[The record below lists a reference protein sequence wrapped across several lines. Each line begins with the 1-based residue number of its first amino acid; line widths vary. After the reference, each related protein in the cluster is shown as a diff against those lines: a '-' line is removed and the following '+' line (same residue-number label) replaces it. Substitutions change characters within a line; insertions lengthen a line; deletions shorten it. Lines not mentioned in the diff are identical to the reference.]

1 MAGASYFNDPTL
13 TMKAG
18 RKPRCFSHG
27 SMSVAIR
34 KGSNVP
40 ASLTPDISCIHG
52 FIITA
57 WTAGPLSAMSEGA
70 DVGTDGGSR
79 SVGDQTFYALSGLAR
94 NTVDIADEK

>member
-1 MAGASYFNDPTL
+1 MRPVFSGMGDFLSGLKAGASYFNDPTL

-18 RKPRCFSHG
+18 RKPRCFSPG

-52 FIITA
+52 
-57 WTAGPLSAMSEGA
+57 L
-70 DVGTDGGSR
+70 
-79 SVGDQTFYALSGLAR
+79 
-94 NTVDIADEK
+94 